1 MREDF
6 RNRLLNRY
14 EEDPL
19 WKKIGKAL
27 NRSAEDGTSLP
38 LSRENGL
45 IFRKEGAS
53 AAHAFEPRGLCLP
66 SGMTKEIFAI
76 THDETVLRDA
86 TKR

>member
-27 NRSAEDGTSLP
+27 NRSAEDGTALSSVRKALPRLMPSSLEDFA
-38 LSRENGL
+38 SRPE
-45 IFRKEGAS
+45 
-53 AAHAFEPRGLCLP
+53 
-66 SGMTKEIFAI
+66 
-76 THDETVLRDA
+76 
-86 TKR
+86 